1 MNEEKSAEMICKKK
15 IYKYSNKSIT
25 KITIIISVIDI
36 NNNNENFKQTNLPFE
51 QGHDYKTFKHLN
63 IIPKAFYFKCF

>member
-1 MNEEKSAEMICKKK
+1 MNEEKSAEMICKKKK

-51 QGHDYKTFKHLN
+51 
-63 IIPKAFYFKCF
+63 